1 MLSLQAIKGPC
12 EGTTLTKAG
21 KRLTVGRTRVRD
33 IHIKDAA
40 VSERHAELRWEGNRW
55 TVTDVGSSNGTVL
68 NGRKLSDGVQ
78 ISYFDPYLKSDSK
91 QRRHHVFNSASRL
104 K

>member
-1 MLSLQAIKGPC
+1 M
-12 EGTTLTKAG
+12 
-21 KRLTVGRTRVRD
+21 RD

-78 ISYFDPYLKSDSK
+78 ISYFDPYLKSDPSNADTTCSTA
-91 QRRHHVFNSASRL
+91 HHA
-104 K
+104 